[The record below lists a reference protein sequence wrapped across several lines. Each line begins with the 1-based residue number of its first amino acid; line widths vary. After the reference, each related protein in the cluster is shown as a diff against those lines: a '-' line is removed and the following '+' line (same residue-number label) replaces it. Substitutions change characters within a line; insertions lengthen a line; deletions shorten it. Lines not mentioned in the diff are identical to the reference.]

1 MGPDLPQPPDLPQ
14 GPGLP
19 QRPGRP
25 DLPDP
30 ALSSGTAAGSPRW
43 GLGEVF
49 GGWVVVVVISTFISA
64 VVLVATGYEAEDEIP
79 LALTAVLQLP
89 LWAGML
95 AVPWLAARYKG
106 GGLVR
111 DFRARMRPV
120 DIPVGIGAGLAVQ
133 LLAVPALYWVLFR
146 FIGERDVSEE
156 ARQLTD
162 RATGPLGVVLLMLIV
177 GVGAPIA
184 EELFFRGLT
193 QRAFEKRG
201 LPWGA
206 ALVCTAAFFGVTH
219 FQPLQFPALFLF
231 GLVLG
236 WLVHV
241 TGRLGPAVWAH
252 LAFNVTAA
260 VVLVWGP
267 S

>member
-1 MGPDLPQPPDLPQ
+1 MTFEDQQPPA
-14 GPGLP
+14 
-19 QRPGRP
+19 RPAP
-25 DLPDP
+25 PEVLD
-30 ALSSGTAAGSPRW
+30 AAGVTPSSPRW

-49 GGWVVVVVISTFISA
+49 GGWVVVVVVSTFISA
-64 VVLVATGYEAEDEIP
+64 LVLVALGYDEVDDEIP
-79 LALTAVLQLP
+79 LAVTALLQLP
-89 LWAGML
+89 LWTGML
-95 AVPWLAARYKG
+95 AVPWLAARFKG
-106 GGLVR
+106 AGMVR
-111 DFRARMRPV
+111 DFGARMKPI
-120 DIPVGIGAGLAVQ
+120 DIPVGIGVGLAVQ
-133 LLAVPALYWVLFR
+133 LLAVPVLYWVLFR
-146 FIGERDVSEE
+146 FIGERDVSEA

-177 GVGAPIA
+177 GVGAPLA

-206 ALVCTAAFFGVTH
+206 ALVCTAAFFGITH

-236 WLVHV
+236 WLVHR